1 MPFIPGLS
9 AKVLFSYLTKV
20 EEFKTFA
27 KEFKLYSYDK
37 ESGKYNTVFTG
48 NSPSNL
54 TRKDY
59 TQEQSLHIVFVKE
72 CAIVIQ
78 RELKHVLLLCVI
90 FASQVGRRVSCENR
104 IVFTRFLIV

>member
-1 MPFIPGLS
+1 MPFIPGLL

-59 TQEQSLHIVFVKE
+59 TQEQNMLQFSLNYNRTFLDKHNVQALFLYEHVKIWMII
-72 CAIVIQ
+72 CRPTVNLQ
-78 RELKHVLLLCVI
+78 LMPLTK
-90 FASQVGRRVSCENR
+90 
-104 IVFTRFLIV
+104 